1 MLLLYVGGFWKRI
14 LIKTKIEHLLIDIFI
29 E

>member
-1 MLLLYVGGFWKRI
+1 M
-14 LIKTKIEHLLIDIFI
+14 HLLIDIFSQ